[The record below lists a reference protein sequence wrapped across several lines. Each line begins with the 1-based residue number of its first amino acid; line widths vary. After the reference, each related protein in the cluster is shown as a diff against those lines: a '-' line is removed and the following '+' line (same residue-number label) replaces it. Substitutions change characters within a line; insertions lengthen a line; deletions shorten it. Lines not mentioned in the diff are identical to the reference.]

1 MSCSTGMDAS
11 YLNKPAINF
20 IPSYLNTYLNN
31 PIKEFKI
38 SSIYKE
44 EVQNITDLVLKKNH

>member
-11 YLNKPAINF
+11 
-20 IPSYLNTYLNN
+20 YLNN

>member
-1 MSCSTGMDAS
+1 MDAS